1 MNRFDLARMAAGAAL
16 VACTAL
22 GVARAD
28 YRIGDPAVPSPLFR
42 TATDFAV
49 YAGHPRLYFRDTD
62 LPAIRAR
69 IAGDFRSDWKDLRA
83 VLERKVVSQPPQQF
97 AGGSFL
103 KNWELARGVAFVAA
117 VTGEEKYVQ
126 WTRRWMQA
134 LVAVPPAKSD
144 DELRG
149 RLQCLAVA
157 YDWLYDRW
165 SEPEREQMRAAII
178 AHLDRGWRF
187 ATRDVNYVSGH
198 SRFGNFAL
206 AAGLLAIV
214 TERPELRERLLVV
227 RHNWVDGYW
236 PAQAWIANEGGYHM
250 GWCYSAGYLTG
261 DIHCIWSS
269 ATNECAYF
277 PWEAKLPLFWIY
289 GRQGDGYYP
298 NTGDA
303 YSATGD
309 FGSLHAQLV
318 AAEGVF
324 KDRHARWLLPKREDR
339 LFEILYGDS
348 HVQPLAPDDRRA
360 ALPLSL
366 WFGHAGVVLARDR
379 WDAETTLLQFRSV
392 PFYSENHHHR
402 DENSFTIH
410 YRGGLAIDSGLYDER
425 GAQPGGYGGPHW
437 LNYFTRTVA
446 HNAILVY
453 DPAQKF
459 TNYSR
464 PVTNDGGQ
472 PFRSV
477 EPSRLED
484 LLPGGADHLD
494 GVTYYQ
500 DAPGYT
506 AMAGDATKAYDP
518 ARVRLAQRAIV
529 YLRGASRAHP
539 VVVVFDRVESA
550 KPEFAKRFL
559 LHTVN
564 EPALHGNLMV
574 AENRGGRLS
583 CLTLLPADAK
593 FAVIGGPGHEAWV
606 DGANHPWAP
615 GGRPRPGTEP
625 GAWRLEVSPGQ
636 PRARD
641 YFLHVLFVDEAGAR
655 PVTADDAKLAQ
666 TDDGV
671 AVAVAG
677 WRVAFPFAAGGAPR
691 VAPVR

>member
-1 MNRFDLARMAAGAAL
+1 MKRNPVASMLGAA
-16 VACTAL
+16 AL
-22 GVARAD
+22 AAFALPGAARAE
-28 YRIGDPAVPSPLFR
+28 YRIGETKVPAPLFH
-42 TATDFAV
+42 TAAEFAV
-49 YAGHPRLYFRDTD
+49 YGGHPRLYFRDTD
-62 LPAIRAR
+62 LATIRTR
-69 IAGDFRSDWKDLRA
+69 INGDFRSDWDDLRA
-83 VLERKVVSQPPQQF
+83 VLERKVLPEPAQKY
-97 AGGSFL
+97 AEGGYL
-103 KNWELARGVAFVAA
+103 KNWELARGAAFVAA
-117 VTGEEKYVQ
+117 VTGEERYV
-126 WTRRWMQA
+126 RWVRAWMEA
-134 LVAVPPAKSD
+134 LVAAPPAKAD
-144 DELRG
+144 DQLRG
-149 RLQCLAVA
+149 RLQCLAIA

-165 SEPEREQMRAAII
+165 TEAERERMRAAII
-178 AHLDRGWRF
+178 AHLDQAWRF
-187 ATRDVNYVSGH
+187 ASRDVNYVSGH

-206 AAGLLAIV
+206 TAGLLAVV
-214 TERPELRERLLVV
+214 TERPELRDRLLVV

-250 GWCYSAGYLTG
+250 GWCYSAGYTTG
-261 DIHCIWSS
+261 DIHDIWTS

-277 PWEAKLPLFWIY
+277 PWEAKLPLLWIY
-289 GRQGDGYYP
+289 GRQGDGYFP

-318 AAEGVF
+318 TAAGVF

-348 HVQPLAPDDRRA
+348 RVQPLAPDDPRA
-360 ALPLSL
+360 PLPLSR

-402 DENSFTIH
+402 DENAFTLH
-410 YRGGLAIDSGLYDER
+410 YRGGLAIDSGLYDEG

-446 HNAILVY
+446 HNAIVVY

-459 TNYSR
+459 ANWGR
-464 PVTNDGGQ
+464 PIANDGGQ
-472 PFRSV
+472 LFHPE
-477 EPSRLED
+477 EPSKLAD
-484 LLPGGADHLD
+484 LQPGGWAHLD
-494 GVTYYQ
+494 GVTYYH
-500 DAPGYT
+500 DAPEYT

-518 ARVRLAQRAIV
+518 QRVKLAQRDLV
-529 YLRGASRAHP
+529 YLRGANRAHP
-539 VVVVFDRVESA
+539 IVVVFDRVESA
-550 KPEFAKRFL
+550 RAEFQKRFL

-574 AENRGGRLS
+574 AENNGGRLS

-593 FAVIGGPGHEAWV
+593 FEVIGGPGRKAWV
-606 DGANHPWAP
+606 DGADHPWAT
-615 GGRPRPGTEP
+615 GGRKRPGTEP

-641 YFLHVLFVDEAGAR
+641 YFLHVLFVDESGAK
-655 PVTADDAKLAQ
+655 PVNPAEAKLVSSA
-666 TDDGV
+666 DGA

-677 WRVAFPFAAGGAPR
+677 WRVTFPFAAGGEPR
-691 VAPVR
+691 VEHGP